1 MELRVLKYF
10 LAVAREKNITKAA
23 NRLHLS
29 QPTLSRQLR
38 DLEEELGCTLFIRET
53 RKITLTEEGYLLQK
67 RASQILELTDKTEK
81 DLHLLKN
88 QISGDIRI
96 GAGESELFRFV
107 AQSAS
112 KLNQRYPE
120 IRFHIISGDGIDVLE
135 QLERGLLDFG
145 LVFQEFDIS
154 VYESILLPETQKWGV
169 LMRADSPLAKKEFL
183 EARDLWDKPLIVS
196 RATVGTRVSEQW
208 FGLPTERTNIVATY
222 SLLFNASLLVEEGL
236 GYAICF
242 NNILNVEGNDRLCFR
257 TFRDT
262 GQTPSHIIWK
272 KHQSFNKAS
281 MVFLEELKQSIYI
294 D

>member
-1 MELRVLKYF
+1 MEFRVLKYF

-23 NRLHLS
+23 DRLHLT

-38 DLEEELGCTLFIRET
+38 DLEEELGCPLFIRGT

-67 RASQILELTDKTEK
+67 RAAQILELTDKTAM
-81 DLHLLKN
+81 DLHLIKKH
-88 QISGDIRI
+88 ISGDVRI
-96 GAGESELFRFV
+96 GAGESELFRYV

-112 KLNQRYPE
+112 TIHQRYPD
-120 IRFHIISGDGIDVLE
+120 IRFHIISGDGINVLE

-145 LVFQEFDIS
+145 LIFQPFDSS
-154 VYESILLPETQKWGV
+154 VYESLLLPETQKWGV
-169 LMRADSPLAKKEFL
+169 LMRSDSPLSKKDYVES
-183 EARDLWDKPLIVS
+183 RDLWDKPLIVS
-196 RATVGTRVSEQW
+196 RTEFGTKISEQW
-208 FGLPTERTNIVATY
+208 MGLPTEKTNIVATY

-242 NNILNVEGNDRLCFR
+242 NHILNVEGNERLCFR
-257 TFRDT
+257 TFKDT
-262 GQTPSHIIWK
+262 GQTMAHIIWK

-281 MVFLEELKQSIYI
+281 IVFLDELKKSIPI